1 MSEATAPRRG
11 AKYPTTWRRPPFIEN
26 PLFRYGSVVLAVG
39 YVLWAIFARPVADV
53 FGLGHDGAPP
63 YWAVGALEFD
73 VGRALQGLDRAG
85 NMLARMVPPDFTRWE
100 LLFRGITESVLMA
113 FAASFV
119 GMILAV
125 PLGLAAARNLAPMPI
140 YLVARFI
147 IVLSRTFHEIVWAI
161 FFVKIVGFGPLAGV
175 LTLIVASASFISKML
190 AEDVENMQAGQ
201 AEAIRATGASFPK
214 LLIYGIMPQVLPRY
228 LGVSIYRLDANLRHS
243 TVVGIVGAGGIGQ
256 VLAAS
261 FSRYDYDFSLAILMV
276 IISLVFLGEIFSN
289 LIRKRLR

>member
-26 PLFRYGSVVLAVG
+26 PLFRYGSVVLALAYLVWSLG
-39 YVLWAIFARPVADV
+39 FSIEVDMARVI
-53 FGLGHDGAPP
+53 
-63 YWAVGALEFD
+63 
-73 VGRALQGLDRAG
+73 QGLDRAG
-85 NMLARMVPPDFTRWE
+85 NMFARMVPPDFSRWE
-100 LLFRGITESVLMA
+100 LLYRGMSESVLIA

-119 GMILAV
+119 GMIVAV
-125 PLGLAAARNLAPMPI
+125 PLGLAAARNLAPLPV

-190 AEDVENMQAGQ
+190 AEDVENMQPGQ

-214 LLIYGIMPQVLPRY
+214 LLIYGITPQVLPRY
-228 LGVSIYRLDANLRHS
+228 FGVSIYRLDANLRHS

-261 FSRYDYDFSLAILMV
+261 FSRYDYDFSLAILIV

-289 LIRKRLR
+289 MIRRRLR